1 MGMPS
6 RFVVCYTTLDGVRAD
21 LHAYADGDGSLRDN
35 NHVREIVRE
44 LTHGNEGTVRNRPP
58 ADGERVMFENVL
70 HVCETRRGKSN
81 YFGCDYRQIQP
92 CPHCV
97 AEAGMDIY
105 VQIKHLLRRA
115 RKEKKNAIAM
125 RSEASEVKSKGKT
138 K

>member
-6 RFVVCYTTLDGVRAD
+6 RFVVCYTTRDGVRAD

-44 LTHGNEGTVRNRPP
+44 FTRGNEGTVRNRPP
-58 ADGERVMFENVL
+58 ADGERVMFEIVL
-70 HVCETRRGKSN
+70 HVCGTRRGKSN

-115 RKEKKNAIAM
+115 RREKKNDIA
-125 RSEASEVKSKGKT
+125 RRREVSEVKSKGKT